1 LTKRKEKKMI
11 YSPTRVRAIALGKTN
26 KEMRRRGYKVAT
38 AEFTRF
44 TLGKLHTK
52 KCMRVMEETDRI
64 LSEWE
69 GMRGGEK

>member
-1 LTKRKEKKMI
+1 MI

-26 KEMRRRGYKVAT
+26 KEIIEELRRRGYKVAT

-64 LSEWE
+64 LSECTTVK
-69 GMRGGEK
+69 RLKKQ